1 MKQLIHSD
9 ITGVIVPLFYDV
21 YRNLGFGFLERVY
34 ENAMVLELTAAGLD
48 VRQQAPTKVFYKNT
62 VVGDFFADIIVENLV
77 VLELKAVQH
86 VSKAHEVQLVNYL
99 KATQIEVG
107 LPLNFGET
115 PECRRRILTNDRK

>member
-107 LPLNFGET
+107 LLLNFGET